1 MRVTGG
7 IARSLPLRAPGP
19 ATRPSMDAVRQAIF
33 SSLAELVPGARVL
46 DLFAG
51 SGALGIEAASREAGS
66 VVLVENDRRATR
78 IIQQNLEKCRLTAR
92 VVTADV
98 FRFLKRA
105 ADAGE
110 CYDLILAD
118 PPWAMRHEGEG
129 LSETE
134 RLLQSPHL
142 VTLLDPE
149 GWLVLEESRTWEV
162 PAPWQLQRVKRYGNT
177 HLHYLTRSA

>member
-19 ATRPSMDAVRQAIF
+19 TTRPSMDAVRQAIF
-33 SSLAELVPGARVL
+33 SSLADCVPEARVL

-51 SGALGIEAASREAGS
+51 SGALGIEAASRGAEA
-66 VVLVENDRRATR
+66 VVLVESDRRATR
-78 IIQQNLEKCRLTAR
+78 IIQENLAKCRLSAR

-98 FRFLKRA
+98 FRFLRRA

-110 CYDLILAD
+110 VYDLILAD
-118 PPWAMRHEGEG
+118 PPWAMRHEGES

-134 RLLQSPHL
+134 RLLQSPAL
-142 VTLLDPE
+142 PQLLDPR
-149 GWLVLEESRTWEV
+149 GWLVLEESRPWEV
-162 PAPWQLQRVKRYGNT
+162 PAPWRLQRVKRYGNT
-177 HLHYLTRSA
+177 HLHYITRAA